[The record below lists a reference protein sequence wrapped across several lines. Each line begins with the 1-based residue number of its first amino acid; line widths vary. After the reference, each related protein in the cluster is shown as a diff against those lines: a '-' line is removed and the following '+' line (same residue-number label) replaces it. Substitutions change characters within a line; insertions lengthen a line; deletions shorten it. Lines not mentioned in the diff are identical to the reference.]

1 MGSLPGH
8 CATGRDRVSDPAGE
22 TDPACDDGP
31 SPLDPVPAFFDAH
44 CHLQALPRGEVAEA
58 LDRAHA
64 VGVTQMVCC
73 ATSEADWAAVLALAS
88 EHSQII
94 PMLGLHPWKAAEA
107 RSGWEV
113 RLEALLVQHRA
124 GIGECGLDFARR
136 PLNRAAQT
144 SVFRQHLRLAAKLHR
159 PLAIHCVRAWGALKT
174 LLIEEGLPPAGAMV
188 HAFGGSAE
196 TARELQGLGLLLS
209 FSGRQLAPVA
219 SPGPVALVVVH
230 DDYLLL
236 ESDAPSPTAGEPAAL
251 PALAEAAG
259 ALRSCSAA
267 HLAGITRRNAER
279 LFEEVLA

>member
-1 MGSLPGH
+1 MP
-8 CATGRDRVSDPAGE
+8 DPAGG
-22 TDPACDDGP
+22 TGPACDDGP

-44 CHLQALPRGEVAEA
+44 CHLQALPHGEVAEA
-58 LDRAHA
+58 LDRAQA
-64 VGVTQMVCC
+64 AGVTRMVCC

-88 EHSQII
+88 AHPRII

-136 PLNRAAQT
+136 PLDRTTQA
-144 SVFRQHLRLAAKLHR
+144 SVFRQHLRLAAKLRR

-174 LLIEEGLPPAGAMV
+174 ILLEEGLPPAGAMV

-196 TARELQGLGLLLS
+196 TARELQDLGLLLS
-209 FSGRQLAPVA
+209 FSGRQLAPTA
-219 SPGPVALVVVH
+219 SPGPAALAAVH
-230 DDYLLL
+230 DDHLLL
-236 ESDAPSPTAGEPAAL
+236 ESDAPGPSASEPAAL
-251 PALAEAAG
+251 PILAEAAA
-259 ALRSCSAA
+259 ALRGCTAV

>member
-1 MGSLPGH
+1 M
-8 CATGRDRVSDPAGE
+8 SDPAGG
-22 TDPACDDGP
+22 TDPAYDDGP

-58 LDRAHA
+58 LDRAQA
-64 VGVTQMVCC
+64 VGVMRMVCC

-88 EHSQII
+88 GHSQII
-94 PMLGLHPWKAAEA
+94 PMLGLHPWKATEA
-107 RSGWEV
+107 RSDWEA

-136 PLNRAAQT
+136 PLDRAAQV

-174 LLIEEGLPPAGAMV
+174 ILSEEGLPPAGAMV

-196 TARELQGLGLLLS
+196 TARELQDLGLLLS
-209 FSGRQLAPVA
+209 LSGRQLAPIA
-219 SPGPVALVVVH
+219 SSGPVALAAVH
-230 DDYLLL
+230 DDHLLL
-236 ESDAPSPTAGEPAAL
+236 ESDAPGPSASEPAAL
-251 PALAEAAG
+251 PLLAEAAAVRRG
-259 ALRSCSAA
+259 CSVA